1 MSMERLKKKLETL
14 KEKREK
20 NVTTILCF
28 LAVYF
33 SNKLIY
39 SDIYLNNST

>member
-1 MSMERLKKKLETL
+1 MTKKERI

-28 LAVYF
+28 SAVYF